1 MFKNFCIPS
10 LDDSI
15 NAVSSMYAVTA
26 TFFRYFTQLLGS
38 EGLVVGQLYVVRLL
52 IKWIGDDVESPLRP
66 PDIKCPCCS

>member
-38 EGLVVGQLYVVRLL
+38 EGLVGQLQLISYPSSLLSFGGGTAIRCKVVN
-52 IKWIGDDVESPLRP
+52 
-66 PDIKCPCCS
+66 